1 MTDNSIPKDSTDRTD
16 ALPAVPAD
24 ETFPFGAHHT
34 SPSTAGLYDELR
46 SELDRSVVDQTMV
59 DQNVTEREQP
69 PYVAGTIDVSEFLKA
84 LASFNLEQSSFLRG
98 QRTEDN
104 DQYLRLLVRYSLAQD
119 DYIRAMSVVLHQ
131 LGVI

>member
-1 MTDNSIPKDSTDRTD
+1 MDDNGIPPESTDRTD
-16 ALPAVPAD
+16 ALPAVAD
-24 ETFPFGAHHT
+24 GL
-34 SPSTAGLYDELR
+34 PSAFQPQPHGVTDSTRDMFEEMR
-46 SELDRSVVDQTMV
+46 SELDRDVI
-59 DQNVTEREQP
+59 EKEQP
-69 PYVAGTIDVSEFLKA
+69 PYVAGTIDVSVFLKA

>member
-1 MTDNSIPKDSTDRTD
+1 MTDNSIPADSTDRTD

-24 ETFPFGAHHT
+24 ETFPFGAHQS

-46 SELDRSVVDQTMV
+46 SELDRSVMDQSV
-59 DQNVTEREQP
+59 VEREQP
-69 PYVAGTIDVSEFLKA
+69 PYVAGTIDVSVFLKA
-84 LASFNLEQSSFLRG
+84 LASFNLEQSDFLRH
-98 QRTEDN
+98 QRTQDN
-104 DQYLRLLVRYSLAQD
+104 DEYLRMLVRYSLAQD